1 MVANHLAVAKWLSL
15 ISFLCQNSL
24 TPIAFRYANTES
36 STEAR
41 YSTAESL
48 IAMEGMKFVM
58 SFLLFSVEQEF
69 RVFRAAKLF
78 VDEVATNPRDLLRVG
93 VPSLLYYIQNCLLQY
108 SSGHVP
114 AGLWQVTYQGKVLV
128 TAFFSVTL
136 LNKVLL
142 RAQWLAILLMAL
154 GIAIVQL
161 SGAKE
166 TRQET
171 MGNAHE
177 QHMYIGFIQLFL
189 ACICSGFASV
199 YFEKIIKAGGVKAS
213 QTKKL
218 SVWMQNMQLSGCTL
232 LLGSLVLAQERM
244 NLENVEREFLQ
255 GFTPKVW
262 AMLTNNAVGGLLVAL
277 VLKYADNL
285 LRGFASALATIITS
299 LIAVQ
304 AFGFTLGPSF
314 LVGTFVVVASTLL
327 YGNTI
332 SLPGSWWNTE
342 CLLFGV
348 VQRRPYEVVPSDT
361 KPETVGKPSV
371 VEDSEKA
378 CGPG

>member
-1 MVANHLAVAKWLSL
+1 MVASPLVVWKWLSL
-15 ISFLCQNSL
+15 ISFFCQNSL

-58 SFLLFSVEQEF
+58 SFLLFSIEHEF
-69 RVFRAAKLF
+69 RVFRAAKTF
-78 VDEVATNPRDLLRVG
+78 IDEVATNPKDLLRVG

-108 SSGHVP
+108 SAGHVP

-136 LNKVLL
+136 LNKVLM
-142 RAQWLAILLMAL
+142 RAQWLAILLMGL

-161 SGAKE
+161 SDAKE
-166 TRQET
+166 TKQEA

-177 QHMYIGFIQLFL
+177 QQVYMGFMQLFL
-189 ACICSGFASV
+189 ACLCSGFASV
-199 YFEKIIKAGGVKAS
+199 YFEKIIKAGGVKTN

-218 SVWMQNMQLSGCTL
+218 SVWLQNMQLSGCTV

-244 NLENVEREFLQ
+244 NLQEQEREFLQ

-262 AMLTNNAVGGLLVAL
+262 FMLGNNAVGGLLVAL

-285 LRGFASALATIITS
+285 LRGFASALATIVTS

-304 AFGFTLGPSF
+304 AFGFVLGPPF
-314 LVGTFVVVASTLL
+314 LFGTCVVVASTLL
-327 YGNTI
+327 YGGTI
-332 SLPGSWWNTE
+332 SLPGLWWNSE
-342 CLLFGV
+342 LPLCGCRGHG
-348 VQRRPYEVVPSDT
+348 QYQEVALAT
-361 KPETVGKPSV
+361 KPVTVGKPSA
-371 VEDSEKA
+371 ELDPETQT
-378 CGPG
+378 G

>member
-1 MVANHLAVAKWLSL
+1 MVASPLVVWKWLSL
-15 ISFLCQNSL
+15 ISFFCQNSL

-58 SFLLFSVEQEF
+58 SFLLFSIEHEF
-69 RVFRAAKLF
+69 RVFRAAKTF
-78 VDEVATNPRDLLRVG
+78 IDEVATNPKDLLRVG

-108 SSGHVP
+108 SAGHVP

-136 LNKVLL
+136 LNKVLM
-142 RAQWLAILLMAL
+142 RAQWLAILLMGL

-161 SGAKE
+161 SDAKE
-166 TRQET
+166 TKQEA

-177 QHMYIGFIQLFL
+177 QQVYMGFMQLFL
-189 ACICSGFASV
+189 ACLCSGFASV
-199 YFEKIIKAGGVKAS
+199 YFEKIIKAGGVKTN

-218 SVWMQNMQLSGCTL
+218 SVWLQNMQLSGCTV

-244 NLENVEREFLQ
+244 NLQEQEREFLQ

-262 AMLTNNAVGGLLVAL
+262 FMLGNNAVGGLLVAL

-285 LRGFASALATIITS
+285 LRGFASALATIVTS

-304 AFGFTLGPSF
+304 AFGFVLGPPF
-314 LVGTFVVVASTLL
+314 LFGTCVVVASTLL
-327 YGNTI
+327 YGGTVRI
-332 SLPGSWWNTE
+332 PGTWWNSEFSLCTT
-342 CLLFGV
+342 LRTTDARSPVISPATPTKFGIV
-348 VQRRPYEVVPSDT
+348 V
-361 KPETVGKPSV
+361 
-371 VEDSEKA
+371 DSRTPNESRV
-378 CGPG
+378 